1 MCGIHIATEWQADS
15 KADIDELVDAARAQ
29 GVQIFPIPSTDVG
42 VNVML
47 VEVAAGQMPNLLRFF
62 SSMDFMSEDLAKR
75 VGLVGMRAVRSVKPT
90 DAESFCDY
98 LLEEINHLASSAGTL
113 YQAQDSALQTVGGL
127 SASMEDRKSVV

>member
-1 MCGIHIATEWQADS
+1 
-15 KADIDELVDAARAQ
+15 
-29 GVQIFPIPSTDVG
+29 
-42 VNVML
+42 ML

-98 LLEEINHLASSAGTL
+98 LLEEINHLASSVGTL

-127 SASMEDRKSVV
+127 SASMDALKVGHSQASTYSQLVQVVTDLAIETDNEHLINDLKAVTIQ